1 MNQQTNKRG
10 KSILQT
16 EVNNLIASLSEI
28 QDVVMARKYVNFVK
42 QGIRNN
48 AEIAISAHGK
58 QEHRRTLD
66 ILK

>member
-1 MNQQTNKRG
+1 MG
-10 KSILQT
+10 KSVNARQKNTLQT

-42 QGIRNN
+42 QGIISDDG
-48 AEIAISAHGK
+48 IAISAYGK
-58 QEHRRTLD
+58 QENSLTLN

>member
-28 QDVVMARKYVNFVK
+28 QDVTQTNLRHFKIVNINFVV
-42 QGIRNN
+42 IV
-48 AEIAISAHGK
+48 
-58 QEHRRTLD
+58 
-66 ILK
+66 